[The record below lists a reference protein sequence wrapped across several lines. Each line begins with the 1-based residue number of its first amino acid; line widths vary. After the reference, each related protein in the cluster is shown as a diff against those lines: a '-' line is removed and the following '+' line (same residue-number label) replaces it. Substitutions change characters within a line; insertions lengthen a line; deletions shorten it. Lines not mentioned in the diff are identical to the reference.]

1 LFNLIAQN
9 VFFNEKKGVFMFLK
23 PVIIVLFCAIVAFS
37 QRIVSLAPPATNQLV
52 ALGSDSLL
60 VGRTSFCLGGENA
73 SVIGDVMNISGE
85 SIMALNPDI
94 VIAGGLTNASLI
106 ERLRRA
112 NVNVLVILD
121 PKNYEELRE
130 NFRKIAEIANVL
142 PKADSILAIT
152 DKRLSQMIE
161 ENKAIENRPII
172 FVQLSANPIFTI
184 MRNTLGNEMIEG
196 AGGQNAFNLEGGAMV
211 SAEAVVAANPDIIII
226 ADMERMSRNEIR
238 RWSRFRNMS
247 AIRSNA
253 IYIIDGYAI
262 GSPTPV
268 SFIETVEK
276 IRGKINR
283 N

>member
-1 LFNLIAQN
+1 
-9 VFFNEKKGVFMFLK
+9 MFLK

-152 DKRLSQMIE
+152 DERLSQITE

-247 AIRSNA
+247 AIRNNA

-276 IRGKINR
+276 IRAWL
-283 N
+283 